1 MDYGK
6 LLKQQIESR
15 FANVFDENSNSF
27 TPAYTLAALFNPS
40 EFLKVKIP
48 LQELKCMVSRC
59 VWNENGMDK
68 VIMQLTSI

>member
-1 MDYGK
+1 MDLGN
-6 LLKQQIESR
+6 LLRKQIESR
-15 FANVFDENSNSF
+15 FANVFDEKSPTF

-59 VWNENGMDK
+59 VRNDNDDGGNN
-68 VIMQLTSI
+68 VTYF